1 MTVQEAIL
9 ARRSIRKYSDRPVE
23 PEKLKTVLEAARLA
37 PSAKNEQNWLFI
49 VVQDKE
55 KLADLAEAAYGQK
68 FVAEAPAAIIVCAT
82 SRRFMACGQPT
93 DTMDCSIAMCFIL
106 LQAQELGLG
115 TCWLGR
121 FDADKVKKILNI
133 PEEISVIAMTP
144 LGYPAESPA
153 ARPRKAAEEVIR
165 YESF

>member
-93 DTMDCSIAMCFIL
+93 DTMDCSIAMSFIL

-121 FDADKVKKILNI
+121 FDADKVKKLLNI